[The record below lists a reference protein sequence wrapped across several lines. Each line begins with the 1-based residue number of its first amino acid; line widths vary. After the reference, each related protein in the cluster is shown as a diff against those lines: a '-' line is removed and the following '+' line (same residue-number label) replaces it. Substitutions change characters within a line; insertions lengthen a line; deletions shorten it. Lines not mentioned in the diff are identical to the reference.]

1 MLNWLI
7 SLFYSNKSKLSFL
20 KIKLILL
27 LFFKIYEKYF
37 FYIWFIN
44 ILINKKYDIK
54 ILILYEILKYIFF
67 ISMSYKLVIVEFLNK
82 VEIIKKYF
90 GENYNVMV
98 LVGYI
103 VRLSKKGL
111 MGLGIDMSKWEFE
124 FEIDLVKKEIV
135 K

>member
-1 MLNWLI
+1 M
-7 SLFYSNKSKLSFL
+7 
-20 KIKLILL
+20 
-27 LFFKIYEKYF
+27 FFKIYEKYF

-67 ISMSYKLVIVEFLNK
+67 IIMSYKLVIVELLNK